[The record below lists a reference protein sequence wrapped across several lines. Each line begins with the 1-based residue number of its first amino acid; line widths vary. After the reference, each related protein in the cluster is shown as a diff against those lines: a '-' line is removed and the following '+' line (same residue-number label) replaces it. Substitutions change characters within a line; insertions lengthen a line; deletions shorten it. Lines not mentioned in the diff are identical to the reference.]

1 MDAPLT
7 TSGPIKVA
15 GTVLIVAVG
24 LLNFHVPHFLF
35 QAPAAGGT
43 AGYMLEVVLLA
54 NVVAA
59 LVAAV
64 GIYRGSRWGWLLG
77 IVVACIAVV
86 FYVAQE
92 SVGLPGLPRNWL
104 EPSRLLSLLVEGAF
118 FILATRQLLSGRQ
131 ASGDRHHRT
140 LP

>member
-1 MDAPLT
+1 M
-7 TSGPIKVA
+7 V
-15 GTVLIVAVG
+15 IVAVG

-35 QAPAAGGT
+35 QAPAAAGT
-43 AGYMLEVVLLA
+43 AGYMLEAVLLA

-64 GIYRGSRWGWLLG
+64 GIYCGSRWGWLLG
-77 IVVACIAVV
+77 VVVAGIAVV

-92 SVGLPGLPRNWL
+92 SIGLPGLPRNWL

-118 FILATRQLLSGRQ
+118 FVLAARQLLSHRQ
-131 ASGDRHHRT
+131 ATAHPGLRT
-140 LP
+140 PP